1 MFGFFERLVNP
12 FPEETPQQPPK
23 GIYQFCRYFT
33 KGLEP
38 WLITMAILTAL
49 VAIAEASL
57 FGILGKVV
65 DLLVASDP
73 ESFIED
79 SWTSIIVMS
88 VFMLIVIP
96 I

>member
-57 FGILGKVV
+57 FGLLGKVV
-65 DLLVASDP
+65 DLLVTSDP
-73 ESFIED
+73 QD
-79 SWTSIIVMS
+79 
-88 VFMLIVIP
+88 LC
-96 I
+96 